1 MFLPSG
7 AAAAAGS
14 KKVPY
19 GIRGAR
25 CLGTGGFSGTVPAGW
40 TLTRTSAG
48 EYSFVH
54 DGSAN
59 AKVIVMPDAQN
70 AGTEYMPAVNRLS
83 PSPVLIS
90 TRRVGDGG
98 VLDGSFWVYVIDMG
112 PNDNG
117 SVIGAQ
123 VSSTGA
129 FVGGTPAGWSILK
142 TGQGL
147 YTLTVDWNTDARY
160 VANPANWCFFVP
172 VRGQTN
178 GAMVNGTPNI
188 GPASVQYV
196 IETIRLADGNKF
208 DQMFFIVAVKSGERG
223 PNNRLQVA
231 SVAALGTF
239 TPPTPT
245 GWTITRP
252 SNGVYTLGTGYG
264 ESIDPRQGSWGAWAS
279 CNRLQANQAVVA
291 IQYSGNNVVL
301 NTQRPIDFG
310 IENKS
315 FWPVVF
321 KVNE

>member
-1 MFLPSG
+1 MFPLNV
-7 AAAAAGS
+7 AAAAGS

-25 CLGTGGFSGTVPAGW
+25 GLGTGGFSGTVPAGW

-48 EYSFVH
+48 QYTFVH

-83 PSPVLIS
+83 PSPILIS

-112 PNDNG
+112 PDNNG
-117 SVIGAQ
+117 SVISAQ
-123 VSSTGA
+123 VASTGV

-142 TGQGL
+142 TAQGQ

-172 VRGQTN
+172 VTG
-178 GAMVNGTPNI
+178 GGVCGTPSI
-188 GPASVQYV
+188 GTASVTYL

-208 DQMFFIVAVKSGERG
+208 DQQFFIVAVKSGERG
-223 PNNRLQVA
+223 PDNRLQVA
-231 SVAALGTF
+231 SVLAGGTF
-239 TPPTPT
+239 GPPTPT
-245 GWTITRP
+245 GWTIARP
-252 SNGVYTLGTGYG
+252 STGVYTLGTGYG

-291 IQYSGNNVVL
+291 ITYTGNNVTF

-315 FWPVVF
+315 FWPVIF
-321 KVNE
+321 KVNENV